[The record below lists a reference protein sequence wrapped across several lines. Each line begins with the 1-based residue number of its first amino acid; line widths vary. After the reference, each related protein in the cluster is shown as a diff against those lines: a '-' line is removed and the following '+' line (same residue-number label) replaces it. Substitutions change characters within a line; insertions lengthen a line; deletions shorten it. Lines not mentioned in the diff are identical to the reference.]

1 MPAPRR
7 AGNLSAMHHL
17 RIATLALAGS
27 LLLANGAAGQIPQ
40 TFKNL
45 QILPKDIPRAELIA
59 TMRGFAGALG
69 VRCTHCHVGP
79 DNLQGMDFAT
89 DEKDTKQT
97 ARTMLKMVRSI
108 NGDFLKT
115 LPDAGTPRREVTC
128 LTCHRREA
136 KPPRPLH
143 DVLIAEINA
152 RGVASAIEH
161 YKKLRA
167 ETMEAGLYDF
177 REPALG
183 IVATMLRETKRI
195 DEALEIL
202 KLNAAMFPKSA
213 NTQVLIGDIALQK
226 GDLAVAE
233 AAYQRALEIEPGHPA
248 ATKGLAAAKAK
259 RQAP

>member
-1 MPAPRR
+1 M
-7 AGNLSAMHHL
+7 LSL
-17 RIATLALAGS
+17 VCSLALAT
-27 LLLANGAAGQIPQ
+27 GASAQIPQ

-45 QILPKDIPRAELIA
+45 QVLPKDIPRAELIS
-59 TMRGFAGALG
+59 TMRGIAGSLG

-108 NGDFLKT
+108 NADYLKT
-115 LPDAGTPRREVTC
+115 LPDSGTPRREVTC
-128 LTCHRREA
+128 LTCHRRES

-143 DVLIAEINA
+143 DVLLAEITA
-152 RGVASAIEH
+152 RGVPSAIEL

-177 REPALG
+177 REPALN
-183 IVATMLRETKRI
+183 ILAMMLRDTKRL
-195 DEALEIL
+195 DEAVEIL
-202 KLNAAMFPKSA
+202 KLNVVMFPKSV
-213 NTQVLIGDIALQK
+213 NVHLTLGDGALQK

-233 AAYQRALEIEPGHPA
+233 AAFQRALELEPGNA
-248 ATKGLAAAKAK
+248 FATKSLAAIKAK